1 MATPSEISIEL
12 RRMLAAYPQFSTK
25 QTPEALKAML
35 EVWQSDLADLPADL
49 LTMACRNYRERG
61 IFPPSIAEIRS
72 SAVSLMRQASPADQD
87 WNDAY
92 AELQRAIRRVGYTGT
107 PEWTNP
113 ALAQTVATMGGWWAV
128 CQNED
133 PEGVFRA
140 QFRDTYTIVIAR
152 MERKVQQSSAVR
164 EFIAS
169 MSAGALTAL
178 PERSVNGIV
187 AGIARQLSVGSPED
201 DMATTVEDLE
211 Y

>member
-1 MATPSEISIEL
+1 MATPSEISTEL
-12 RRMLAAYPQFSTK
+12 RRILAAYPQHAARLPAQSL
-25 QTPEALKAML
+25 AAML

-49 LTMACRNYRERG
+49 LAMACRNHRERSQWL
-61 IFPPSIAEIRS
+61 PSIAEIRS

-92 AELQRAIRRVGYTGT
+92 AELQHQIRRVGYTGT

-113 ALAQTVATMGGWWAV
+113 ALAQTVKTMGGWWAV

-152 MERKVQQSSAVR
+152 MESKVQQSATVR
-164 EFIAS
+164 GFIGSMADAS
-169 MSAGALTAL
+169 RMLPEPSTTDIIADVARRLSAG
-178 PERSVNGIV
+178 
-187 AGIARQLSVGSPED
+187 Q
-201 DMATTVEDLE
+201 
-211 Y
+211 